1 MWNTRFLWNAVS
13 NIVLEQKELFFCLW
27 LQWQKKLWHL
37 LFLTSFSQNSVLLKK
52 DLSRTVILRNILA
65 ATWNQWFIGKMNQR
79 ISCIIRVVEINK
91 AGERELWRSHR
102 AGFTQSRINL
112 KTDQDVQDLVHWI
125 WVSLTQTWQ
134 IFELP
139 LPRPNHSHC
148 EIFSLFT
155 INIVSIVSWT
165 FTVQKCTAPK
175 PCTLNFL
182 KSIKRIFWNTSH
194 HLFCSYPF

>member
-1 MWNTRFLWNAVS
+1 MTPVIEKTVTFTFFY
-13 NIVLEQKELFFCLW
+13 ILFPKFCLT
-27 LQWQKKLWHL
+27 KERSFKNCDSEKYSSCHL
-37 LFLTSFSQNSVLLKK
+37 ESMVHWKNESE
-52 DLSRTVILRNILA
+52 
-65 ATWNQWFIGKMNQR
+65 NQLYNQ
-79 ISCIIRVVEINK
+79 RVVEINK

-102 AGFTQSRINL
+102 AGFTQSRTNL

-139 LPRPNHSHC
+139 LPGPNHSHC